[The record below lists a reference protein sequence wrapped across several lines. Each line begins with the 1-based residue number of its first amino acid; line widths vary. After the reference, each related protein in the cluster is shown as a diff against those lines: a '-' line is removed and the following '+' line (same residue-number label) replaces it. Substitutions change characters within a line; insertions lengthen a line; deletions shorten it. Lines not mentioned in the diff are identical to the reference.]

1 MLHDSR
7 VEANIPAGDLQRAR
21 DFYADKLGLTPTA
34 EYDGVW
40 LQYATTGGT
49 TFNIY
54 RTEYAGKA
62 GHTIAQWH
70 VNDIKAEVRDLK
82 AKGVVFEVYQGLR
95 TAKATSCVW
104 TKAFRKPNRVGQRQ
118 GTGAVARP
126 SPSRPAWGR
135 CRACS
140 LHRRAAHLGSS

>member
-70 VNDIKAEVRDLK
+70 VNDIEAEVRELK
-82 AKGVVFEVYQGLR
+82 AKGVVFEVYQDMPGVEW
-95 TAKATSCVW
+95 KYE
-104 TKAFRKPNRVGQRQ
+104 
-118 GTGAVARP
+118 VASIP
-126 SPSRPAWGR
+126 DMG
-135 CRACS
+135 
-140 LHRRAAHLGSS
+140 RAAWFKDSEGNIMCLDEGVPRT